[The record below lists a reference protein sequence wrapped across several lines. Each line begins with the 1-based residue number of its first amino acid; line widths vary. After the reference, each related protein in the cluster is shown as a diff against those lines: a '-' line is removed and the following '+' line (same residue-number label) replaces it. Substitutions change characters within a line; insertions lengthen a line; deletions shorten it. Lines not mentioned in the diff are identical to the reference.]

1 MLYTNITNFYVFCCL
16 IIIFLIVQYKHNE
29 CVILFCRDKSF
40 SEFFELVTNYLEE
53 KKKKTEMSTTTE
65 SPINNQNLTS
75 KSLSPDQS

>member
-53 KKKKTEMSTTTE
+53 KKKDWNEY
-65 SPINNQNLTS
+65 NNREPHKQP
-75 KSLSPDQS
+75 KPYKQKP

>member
-29 CVILFCRDKSF
+29 CVILFYRDKSF

-53 KKKKTEMSTTTE
+53 KKKKDWNEY
-65 SPINNQNLTS
+65 NNREPHKQPKLY
-75 KSLSPDQS
+75 KQKP

>member
-53 KKKKTEMSTTTE
+53 KKKKDWNEY
-65 SPINNQNLTS
+65 NNREPHKQP
-75 KSLSPDQS
+75 KPYKQKP